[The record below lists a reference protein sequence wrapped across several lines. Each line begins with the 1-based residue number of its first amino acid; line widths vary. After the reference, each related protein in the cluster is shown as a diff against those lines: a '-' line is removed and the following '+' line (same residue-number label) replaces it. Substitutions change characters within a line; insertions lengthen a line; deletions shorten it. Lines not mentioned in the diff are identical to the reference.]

1 MSLRVHHIVPHSL
14 ADDYGIKPNYTIKA
28 INGNVIN
35 DFLDLY
41 YHSSDDELE
50 IECATDKG
58 EPITYHVHQ
67 QWNSPLGIEPEP
79 HICRLCINDCIFCF
93 VDQMRPGLRETLYI
107 KDDDYRLSLAF
118 GNFITLTNLIS
129 KDYDRIINQHL
140 SPLYI
145 SIHTTNPSL
154 HKKMLRYKHDFNIY
168 KALSILSENNIELHT
183 QIVVV
188 PGYNDGEE
196 LVRTLQDLTSDRL
209 KVASVGIVPIGL
221 TKFRDKELNLEPVS
235 PQNATEILE
244 LAKDFPKTYCSD
256 EFYILANKP
265 FPPENSYDG
274 YPQLENGIGM
284 CRLLIEN
291 WIANRNRFVR
301 YLKRN
306 KQKLLFVTGTL
317 SYHLIS
323 QLAAEIN
330 GYFKES
336 LVRVESVRNDFF
348 GESVTVTGLLTIEDI
363 KAQISAEKN
372 EIVVLS
378 SSMFND
384 NDLSLDDVYKYD
396 LRNVLRSDIMIIEE
410 DFYSWEQI

>member
-1 MSLRVHHIVPHSL
+1 MSLRIHHVVPHSL
-14 ADDYGIKPNYTIKA
+14 ADDYGIKPNYTIKT
-28 INGNVIN
+28 INGNAIN

-58 EPITYHVHQ
+58 ELINYHIHQ

-79 HICRLCINDCIFCF
+79 HICRPCINNCIFCF
-93 VDQMRPGLRETLYI
+93 IDQMKPGLRETLYI

-118 GNFITLTNLIS
+118 GNFITLTNLNS
-129 KDYDRIINQHL
+129 KDYDRIIDQHF

-145 SIHTTNPSL
+145 SVHTTNPNL
-154 HKKMLRYKHDFNIY
+154 HKEMLRYKHDFNIY
-168 KALSILSENNIELHT
+168 NALSILSKNNIELHT

-188 PGYNDGEE
+188 PGYNTGKE
-196 LVRTLQDLTSDRL
+196 LVRTLNDLTSDKL
-209 KVASVGIVPIGL
+209 NAASVGIVPIGV
-221 TKFRDKELNLEPVS
+221 TKFRDKKLNLKPVS
-235 PQNATEILE
+235 SQTATEILD

-265 FPPENSYDG
+265 FPPENVYDG

-291 WIANRNRFVR
+291 WKTNRNRFIR

-330 GYFKES
+330 GYFKEI
-336 LVRVESVRNDFF
+336 LVRVQSVSNRFF

-363 KAQISAEKN
+363 KAQISPEKD
-372 EIVVLS
+372 EVVVLS

-384 NDLSLDDVYKYD
+384 NDLTLDDVYKYD
-396 LRNVLRSDIMIIEE
+396 LSDVFNAEIMIIEE